1 MVHVTPRSSR
11 VEVRNPILT
20 LPAVDALRSLDPAA
34 QDALRLILL
43 DLQRDARVRAEKSW
57 RTHKP
62 PLAAYWSAVGVY
74 AGHIARTLHRP
85 RR

>member
-43 DLQRDARVRAEKSW
+43 DLQRDARTRA
-57 RTHKP
+57 
-62 PLAAYWSAVGVY
+62 
-74 AGHIARTLHRP
+74 
-85 RR
+85 